1 MAPKTLT
8 ELRESLVK
16 SPNDYS
22 LREQLAK
29 RLEQSGEGK
38 ASIELLLEKF
48 VNLCE
53 HEQYN
58 QHCLCKNCFQ
68 LEKDSMLVGQQEF
81 IRDYV
86 ICQGRVL
93 FYWLP
98 VELLGDKLRVRHSVK
113 ASLFQRLQ
121 GVRRN
126 NKPSS
131 PFGEGGV

>member
-8 ELRESLVK
+8 ELRESLVN

-22 LREQLAK
+22 LRERLAK

-53 HEQYN
+53 HEPRN
-58 QHCLCKNCFQ
+58 QDCLCKNCFQ
-68 LEKDSMLVGQQEF
+68 LEKDSMNVGQQEF

-86 ICQGRVL
+86 TCQGRVL

-98 VELLGDKLRVRHSVK
+98 VELLGDKQRVRYSVK
-113 ASLFQRLQ
+113 ASLLQRLQ
-121 GVRRN
+121 GGRRN

-131 PFGEGGV
+131 PFGEGAM